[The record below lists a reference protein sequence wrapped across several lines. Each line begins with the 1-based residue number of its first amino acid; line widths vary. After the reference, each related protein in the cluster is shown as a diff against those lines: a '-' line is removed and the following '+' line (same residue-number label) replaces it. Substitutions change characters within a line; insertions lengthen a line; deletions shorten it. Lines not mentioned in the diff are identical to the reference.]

1 MKTKILFTVS
11 IFVFLSGFLFAQ
23 KAKMTYLKGISA
35 VAPDSSYSFSMK
47 GRMQSLFE
55 AKQSTTDGSFNDD
68 FSSKMMVRRARLKF
82 DGWAL
87 HPSVVYKVELGISS
101 RDRSISI
108 ADASEFSNADNMILD
123 MVVKWKFSKNTQLWF
138 GQTKL
143 PGNRERLVSSQGLQF
158 VDRSQLNSKFNID
171 RDFGAFLVNQTNIG
185 KAIIKEIVSISSG
198 EGRNVT
204 SSGDDGFCYTG
215 KLEFLPFGK
224 FSTKGQSYMADIQ
237 REETPKLELAVAYS
251 YNDNA
256 RRAQGQLKSFV
267 PDSAIADLK
276 SFFADIFF
284 KYKGIS
290 LMGAYASRAVKN
302 LPQINVANENLT
314 EMGNMFVENP
324 YYDGDGY
331 NFQLAYLTKK
341 NIELAARYTKINPL
355 GDNSFTDYS
364 FALSKYFFENFLKVQ
379 TDVSYT
385 QTDNSN
391 TNNLMYRFQV
401 EMAF

>member
-1 MKTKILFTVS
+1 MKTKISITVLTFILS
-11 IFVFLSGFLFAQ
+11 SGFLFAQ
-23 KAKMTYLKGISA
+23 KEKMTYLKGISA

-55 AKQSTTDGSFNDD
+55 AKQSMTDGSFNDD
-68 FSSKMMVRRARLKF
+68 FSNKMMVRRARLKF

-87 HPSVVYKVELGISS
+87 NPSVVYKVELGISS
-101 RDRSISI
+101 RDRSISMT
-108 ADASEFSNADNMILD
+108 DANEFSNADNMILD

-171 RDFGAFLVNQTNIG
+171 RDFGVHVVNKTKIG

-204 SSGDDGFCYTG
+204 SSGDNGFCYTG

-237 REETPKLELAVAYS
+237 REETPKLEIAAAYS

-256 RRAQGQLKSFV
+256 RRSQGQLKSFV

-276 SFFADIFF
+276 SIFVDIFF

-290 LMGAYASRAVKN
+290 FMGSYASRAVEN
-302 LPQINVANENLT
+302 LPQINNIAVD
-314 EMGNMFVENP
+314 NP
-324 YYDGDGY
+324 YYDGAGF
-331 NFQLAYLTKK
+331 NMQLAYLTKK
-341 NIELAARYTKINPL
+341 NIELAARYTQINPEE
-355 GDNSFTDYS
+355 GDSFTDYT